1 MGPRRRRVIWTE
13 RAVASVDDAVTFV
26 AADSPTAAE
35 RLLIRILDSAESL
48 SELTERGRIVPEID
62 DPQVRE
68 LIIPP
73 YRLVYQYDESQV
85 QLLALLHSAQEFI
98 LRRPDRNG

>member
-13 RAVASVDDAVTFV
+13 RAVASVDDAVAFV
-26 AADSPTAAE
+26 GADSPTAAE

-98 LRRPDRNG
+98 LRRTDRNG